1 MVVCFPT
8 VVFHR
13 HLVVV
18 VRAVWRCMVYDGGV
32 VEGERV
38 GCWMGAWLWN
48 VSVADFW
55 REKHDG
61 MEVRWGNDGGMVRW
75 WSSLVRNKRKT
86 LTKISALFESHETL

>member
-1 MVVCFPT
+1 MVVI
-8 VVFHR
+8 HR

-32 VEGERV
+32 VEG
-38 GCWMGAWLWN
+38 GACGLLDGSMVSDGSTVVD

-61 MEVRWGNDGGMVRW
+61 MEVRWGNEGAW
-75 WSSLVRNKRKT
+75 WSGLVLK
-86 LTKISALFESHETL
+86 